1 MQPSNPLSPPIQ
13 IELCKERAEECRR
26 LVEKSQQTSVTTMLE
41 HIARTVGA
49 NLPRAYPDELTLITA
64 PGNG

>member
-41 HIARTVGA
+41 HIARTWE
-49 NLPRAYPDELTLITA
+49 RISQELTRM
-64 PGNG
+64 N